1 MSAGIPETRQD
12 QQACFEAGITP
23 APELVVVVPVF
34 NERENVTKVV
44 EALDKALSA
53 VSWEVIFID
62 DDSEDGTAAVVHE
75 LASRDGR
82 VRLLHRVGR
91 RGLSSA
97 CIEGI
102 MASTARYCAVMDGD
116 LQHDQRLLPEMLE
129 VLRKGESEIVIGSRY
144 MQGGGTGDW
153 DSRRVGISRLASRM
167 SKLVLHATLTDPMSG
182 FFMVTREAF
191 LERVHRL
198 SGIGFKILLDLFAS
212 SEKPLEYRELP
223 YEFRPRQAGK
233 SKLDS
238 RVGWEYFMLLADK
251 LIGHVVPVRFIA
263 FSLVGGIGVGVH
275 MAVLW
280 VLFNGLKMDFPLAQT
295 GATLV
300 AMVGNF
306 TMNNL
311 LTYRDRRLHGLGWWK
326 GLLTFTVA
334 CSVGALANIGISSY
348 LYAQQGV
355 GWVLSAV
362 AGILLGAVW
371 NYAVTSVYTWNKPKV
386 N

>member
-1 MSAGIPETRQD
+1 MSADISAAGQD
-12 QQACFEAGITP
+12 RQACFEARIAP

-44 EALDKALSA
+44 EALDQVLSG
-53 VSWEVIFID
+53 VSWEVIFVD
-62 DDSEDGTAAVVHE
+62 DDSEDGTAAVVRE
-75 LASRDGR
+75 LASRDSR

-102 MASTARYCAVMDGD
+102 MASTAPYCAVMDGD
-116 LQHDQRLLPEMLE
+116 LQHDPRLLPEMLE
-129 VLRKGESEIVIGSRY
+129 ILSKGESEIVIGSRY

-153 DSRRVGISRLASRM
+153 DSRRVGISRLASGM
-167 SKLVLHATLTDPMSG
+167 SRLVLHASLTDPMSG

-223 YEFRPRQAGK
+223 YEFRSRQAGK

-238 RVGWEYFMLLADK
+238 RAGWEYFMLLADK

-263 FSLVGGIGVGVH
+263 FSLVGGVGVGVH

-280 VLFNGLKMDFPLAQT
+280 VLLDGLKMDFPLAQT

-306 TMNNL
+306 TINNL
-311 LTYRDRRLHGLGWWK
+311 LTYRDRRLRGLAWWK
-326 GLLTFTVA
+326 GLFSFTVA
-334 CSVGALANIGISSY
+334 CSVGALANIGIASY
-348 LYAQQGV
+348 LYVQQGV

-371 NYAVTSVYTWNKPKV
+371 NYAVTSVYTWNKPRAD
-386 N
+386 